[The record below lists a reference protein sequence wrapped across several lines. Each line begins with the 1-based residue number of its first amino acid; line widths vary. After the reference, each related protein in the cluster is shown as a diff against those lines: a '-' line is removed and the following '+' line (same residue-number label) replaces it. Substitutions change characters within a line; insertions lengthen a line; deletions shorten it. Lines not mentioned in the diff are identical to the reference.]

1 MREMKK
7 TGGGVRMY
15 KNFIFL
21 IFLCF
26 SSSVFSQSIND
37 RLDEIQDELDHQ
49 RMMNKLNKGLEDLRK
64 QNDELQRQQPQ
75 INPPIHSSPKVVPI
89 PKVSP
94 DFQYVKRIQ
103 TDDITGDV
111 FIIKSSI
118 RKQSNDVVNY
128 KTASIYVFPILF
140 DGKRSF
146 KTDYIVETKG
156 INCKNNS
163 YRLYRGE
170 FYLRD
175 CFSCST
181 KKIQYSTESTMTG
194 FVYFTNTSKESSEST
209 FLCR

>member
-7 TGGGVRMY
+7 TGGGVRIY

-26 SSSVFSQSIND
+26 SSSVYSQSINE